1 MKRILLASFAAAALI
16 AGPAMAADMP
26 VKAPPPAPVANWT
39 GLYIGSYMGGLWGDK
54 DWLFTGPQTTTSH
67 RVASYLGGGQVGYN
81 WQTGNWVL
89 GVEADGALAGG
100 NGGSSTCPNP
110 LDLCTSQVR
119 WLATATGRVGMTVW
133 DKGLLY
139 VKGGAAWVGDRYF
152 VRRVGNPAFDERSG
166 DQTHL
171 GWTAGAGLEWML
183 TPSVSAKLEYM
194 YADVG
199 SKTFNFTLINTG
211 AFIETARVD
220 QTFHTVKV
228 GINYHLNWGA
238 PLVARY

>member
-1 MKRILLASFAAAALI
+1 MKKTLLASFAAAALV
-16 AGPAMAADMP
+16 AGPAVAADMP
-26 VKAPPPAPVANWT
+26 LKAPPPAPVANWT

-54 DWLFTGPQTTTSH
+54 DWLFTIQQTTTSH
-67 RVASYLGGGQVGYN
+67 RVSQYLGGGQVGYN

-100 NGGSSTCPNP
+100 NGGQSTCPNP
-110 LDLCTSQVR
+110 ADHCTSQVR
-119 WLATATGRVGMTVW
+119 WLATATGRLGVTWGE
-133 DKGLLY
+133 KALIY

-152 VRRVGNPAFDERSG
+152 VRNHANPAVDERSG
-166 DQTHL
+166 DQNHV

-183 TPSVSAKLEYM
+183 TPSISAKLEYM

-228 GINYHLNWGA
+228 GFNYHLNWGA
-238 PLVARY
+238 PLVAKY